1 MTTRQKGF
9 LFFGIVSMIFIII
22 TVMLAIFDDNQ
33 SQLNIDK
40 NKKYIGKVQ
49 FKGKVINS
57 KIYSYAGKP
66 YFMICVQLD
75 FSNFRDLEIINE
87 SCFLKIK
94 NNIAT
99 MDEGV
104 YSSDVGVPKYVEVNI
119 GNSGVEKQLTYSGDT
134 NVKKF
139 YLPNWGLSKRDL
151 NICN

>member
-9 LFFGIVSMIFIII
+9 FFFGVAFIII
-22 TVMLAIFDDNQ
+22 IVLLAIFDDNQ
-33 SQLNIDK
+33 SQLMVDK

-66 YFMICVQLD
+66 YFMICVKLD

-87 SCFLKIK
+87 YCFLKIK

-99 MDEGV
+99 VDEGV

-134 NVKKF
+134 TVKKF
-139 YLPNWGLSKRDL
+139 YLPNWGLSKSDL